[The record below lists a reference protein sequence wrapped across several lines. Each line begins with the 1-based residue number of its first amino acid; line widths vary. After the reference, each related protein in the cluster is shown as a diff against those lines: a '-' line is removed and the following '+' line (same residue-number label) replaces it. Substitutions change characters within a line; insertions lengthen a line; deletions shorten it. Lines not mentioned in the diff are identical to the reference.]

1 MLIGVGAASG
11 FLNSTVGASGP
22 VTSPF
27 LRAVTASHKAFVA
40 TAGMTQVL
48 AHVSKLIAFSAQG
61 WSISDHLEMII
72 VGVVGVMIGSWIGT
86 RLLDRASEAGLDLL
100 FKVVL
105 TALATRIIFTALT

>member
-1 MLIGVGAASG
+1 
-11 FLNSTVGASGP
+11 
-22 VTSPF
+22 
-27 LRAVTASHKAFVA
+27 
-40 TAGMTQVL
+40 
-48 AHVSKLIAFSAQG
+48 
-61 WSISDHLEMII
+61 SDHLEMII